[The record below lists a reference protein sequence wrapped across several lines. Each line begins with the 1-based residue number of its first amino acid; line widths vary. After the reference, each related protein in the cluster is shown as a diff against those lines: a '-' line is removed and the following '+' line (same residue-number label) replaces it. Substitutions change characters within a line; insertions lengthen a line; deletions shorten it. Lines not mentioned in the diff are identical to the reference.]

1 MTLVGILVLIGI
13 SFIGTGKSA
22 VLTNDAIGFAKLF
35 GAGALAAGTMM
46 IPGVSGSAILVI
58 IGYYEPMLG
67 LISNIVHFNNL
78 GSNMLMAIV
87 FGIGMI
93 IGIII
98 ISKIMGYLLKK
109 FEVKTYF
116 AIIGFVSASVINIII
131 SLFGYAFNL
140 YELIVG
146 LFLFAVG
153 FIIAVK
159 FLKE

>member
-1 MTLVGILVLIGI
+1 
-13 SFIGTGKSA
+13 
-22 VLTNDAIGFAKLF
+22 
-35 GAGALAAGTMM
+35 
-46 IPGVSGSAILVI
+46 
-58 IGYYEPMLG
+58 
-67 LISNIVHFNNL
+67 
-78 GSNMLMAIV
+78 MLMAIV